1 MVLLSS
7 SLSLASIDW
16 DFGSDVMISGALAL
30 VLTYCFVSGRSESD
44 EDIVNIGIVKV

>member
-1 MVLLSS
+1 MVLLSP
-7 SLSLASIDW
+7 SLGLASIDW

-30 VLTYCFVSGRSESD
+30 VLTYCFVSGSESD